1 MGSGFFC
8 VSPLAGET
16 VWSLMGWVAE
26 RYGVPVAEL
35 RASWEWKNQPPRSP
49 GIGGI
54 RPDAEVL
61 LAPAG
66 QDLLAAV
73 CRADRRS
80 LERALPAW
88 LAGPETFAGVL
99 SDGLPEARWQ
109 LGGAVHGP
117 VVHACRLCT
126 AGRSG
131 RDVAAARYR
140 ERWQRVCARHG
151 RWLLGAGDGHG
162 LEHLEL
168 AGCPEIAVAQR
179 RWPAVAGRA
188 VAVGVDPLTVFSVAW
203 AVVCQWWELALG
215 WGRERVWPARLHALA
230 GGDAG
235 AGEGFWWW
243 RVVARET
250 AVFPEVVAVARALVD
265 PVVTEMVWRDS
276 GGERMRAFPTD
287 GEFAQELGRR
297 VGRPWLGEVDAVA
310 GSAALVRWRA
320 AVVRRRRG
328 TGQVGEREL
337 DPWWLPR
344 EEQPV
349 SVAAQLRTLAQRADG
364 SISWRASV
372 PRQERGWIGEKVREA
387 TDVLSWLDVHGT
399 AALAGAARELIVGLR
414 QSVAVLDEALVAV
427 ASAAHHAGVPLDSLS
442 AWADVP
448 VEELS
453 RDVVRHRTN
462 LEQRYG

>member
-1 MGSGFFC
+1 MGSGIFC
-8 VSPLAGET
+8 VAPLAGET
-16 VWSLMGWVAE
+16 VWSLMGRVAD

-35 RASWEWKNQPPRSP
+35 RALWEWKNQPPRSP
-49 GIGGI
+49 GVGGI

-61 LAPAG
+61 LSPAG

-73 CRADRRS
+73 CRAERRS

-88 LAGPETFAGVL
+88 PSGPEVFAGV
-99 SDGLPEARWQ
+99 SSGGRPEARWQ
-109 LGGAVHGP
+109 LGGAVHGL

-140 ERWQRVCARHG
+140 ERWQRVCSRHG

-162 LEHLEL
+162 LEHLGI
-168 AGCPEIAVAQR
+168 AGCPEIALAQR
-179 RWPAVAGRA
+179 RWPGVAARA
-188 VAVGVDPLTVFSVAW
+188 VAVGVEPAAVFSVAW

-215 WGRERVWPARLHALA
+215 WEQERVWPARLHALA
-230 GGDAG
+230 RGDAG

-243 RVVARET
+243 RVVAREA
-250 AVFPEVVAVARALVD
+250 AVFPEVVAVAGALVD

-276 GGERMRAFPTD
+276 GGERVRAFPAD

-297 VGRPWLGEVDAVA
+297 LGRPWLGEGGAVA
-310 GSAALVRWRA
+310 GSGALVRWRG
-320 AVVRRRRG
+320 AVVRRRRDV
-328 TGQVGEREL
+328 GQVGEWGM

-372 PRQERGWIGEKVREA
+372 PREERGWIGEKVREA

-399 AALAGAARELIVGLR
+399 AAVAAGARELIVGLL
-414 QSVAVLDEALVAV
+414 QSVAVLDEAVVAV
-427 ASAAHHAGVPLDSLS
+427 ASAAHQAGVPLESLG
-442 AWADVP
+442 AWAGVP

-453 RDVVRHRTN
+453 RDVVRHRAD
-462 LEQRYG
+462 LEQRFG